1 MAFAVRESISVMSVL
16 TIDMK
21 HKYGYM
27 KVPGGGFYAVP
38 PDLFTLRDR
47 KIIKLFNE
55 AVICESPLFFD

>member
-1 MAFAVRESISVMSVL
+1 
-16 TIDMK
+16 MK

-27 KVPGGGFYAVP
+27 EVPGAGFYAVP

-55 AVICESPLFFD
+55 AVICESSLFFDWADR